1 MFVLF
6 FFFSYFL
13 LKNDHGRG
21 EGSGGRES
29 RCCFFKIVV
38 PFFYVLGRTGSVHSR
53 TDKGSGKEARL
64 RLTLVLLLLL

>member
-1 MFVLF
+1 MFVLLV

-29 RCCFFKIVV
+29 RCCFLK
-38 PFFYVLGRTGSVHSR
+38 
-53 TDKGSGKEARL
+53 
-64 RLTLVLLLLL
+64 LLSLSFMF